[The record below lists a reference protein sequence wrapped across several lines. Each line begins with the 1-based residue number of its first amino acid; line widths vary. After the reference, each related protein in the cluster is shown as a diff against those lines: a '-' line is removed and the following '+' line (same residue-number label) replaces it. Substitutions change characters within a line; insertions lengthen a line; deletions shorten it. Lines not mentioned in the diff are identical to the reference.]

1 MTQYAVYAQYTI
13 ELETVVEA
21 ESLEA
26 ANSIAINMQL
36 KNWHDTSQQLYV
48 TEINEI
54 N

>member
-21 ESLEA
+21 DSLEA
-26 ANSIAINMQL
+26 ANALAINMPLQ
-36 KNWHDTSQQLYV
+36 NWHDTAQQLYV
-48 TEINEI
+48 TEINEV